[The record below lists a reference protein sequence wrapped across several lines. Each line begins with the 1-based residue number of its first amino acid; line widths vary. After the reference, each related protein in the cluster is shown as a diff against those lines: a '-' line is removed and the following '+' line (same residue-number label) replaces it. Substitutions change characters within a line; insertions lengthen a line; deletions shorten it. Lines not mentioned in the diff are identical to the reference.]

1 LTHFLLGA
9 KKEFVKQSQ
18 VFQNKDVVKK
28 YLSVIFDIFRDFA
41 GGFGEI
47 CGFVDEDGDGRSL
60 AAAFLVKSKTQVKL
74 PAPSHLS
81 ASFGLN
87 SLAVICKPL
96 FFCSSWVLVLWLK
109 LFFPNGWFVAH
120 LIPSHRPT
128 D

>member
-1 LTHFLLGA
+1 L
-9 KKEFVKQSQ
+9 
-18 VFQNKDVVKK
+18 
-28 YLSVIFDIFRDFA
+28 FDIFGDFA